1 MRVLLF
7 TVLISVLC
15 FSGCDGRKSK
25 AESLK
30 DAVTQFKDSL
40 EIIKYIPEKYAEM
53 KTDTILSNGFS
64 ISIKTYTN
72 MKKSVITKHTIDTIT
87 HVSHH
92 RDWISEVK
100 IKKNNQLIFNEKID
114 TEFFAKKNINI
125 KDSLPNAMNTRV
137 WIDDNATIEKDS
149 ISLLTV
155 FLNPNDDDFIIY
167 NIKIGSQGQYRLKLL
182 KNY

>member
-1 MRVLLF
+1 MRTLLF
-7 TVLISVLC
+7 ILLISVLS
-15 FSGCDGRKSK
+15 FSGCDGRKTK

-40 EIIKYIPEKYAEM
+40 EIIEYIPEKYAEM

-114 TEFFAKKNINI
+114 TEFFAKNKINI
-125 KDSLPNAMNTRV
+125 QDSLPNAMNTRV

-155 FLNPNDDDFIIY
+155 FLNPEDDNFTIY
-167 NIKIGSQGQYRLKLL
+167 SIKIGNQGTFSLKRLE
-182 KNY
+182 NY

>member
-1 MRVLLF
+1 MRALF
-7 TVLISVLC
+7 IILISMLC

-40 EIIKYIPEKYAEM
+40 EFIEYIPKEYAEM

-72 MKKSVITKHTIDTIT
+72 MKKSVITKHTIDSIL
-87 HVSHH
+87 HIQHH

-100 IKKNNQLIFNEKID
+100 IKRKNQLLFNEKID
-114 TEFFAKKNINI
+114 MAFFAKNNINI
-125 KDSLPNAMNTRV
+125 LDSIPNAINTRV
-137 WIDDNATIEKDS
+137 WLDDDAPIEKDS
-149 ISLLTV
+149 INLLTV
-155 FLNPNDDDFIIY
+155 FLNPEDDNFILY
-167 NIKIGSQGQYRLKLL
+167 RIKIGNQGTYSLKKLET
-182 KNY
+182 Y